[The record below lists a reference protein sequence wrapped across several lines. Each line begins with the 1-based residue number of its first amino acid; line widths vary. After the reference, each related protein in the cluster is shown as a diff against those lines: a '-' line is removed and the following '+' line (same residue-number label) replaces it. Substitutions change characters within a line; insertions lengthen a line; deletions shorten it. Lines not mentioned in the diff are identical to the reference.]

1 MRTSP
6 TLQLF
11 QVVVSIKRIC
21 LIPLIED
28 YASSLTAL
36 VDILYNFHNGKS
48 LLRFPEFSDCWQQ
61 YTYGDLFHVSTAR
74 NADQSINL
82 ILSASQTRGMI
93 ERDKIDIDIKFEQA
107 STRTYKI
114 VKSGNYIIHL
124 RSFQGGFAFSEKEGI
139 CSPAYTVLKPT
150 HLLKHTFMKDYFI
163 SSRFI
168 KTLKLVTYGIRD
180 GRSINVEEFL
190 KLPIAIPSLKEQSK
204 INEALIVLEEKILNE
219 YKLYIS
225 LIKQKQGL
233 LKSMFI

>member
-1 MRTSP
+1 M
-6 TLQLF
+6 
-11 QVVVSIKRIC
+11 
-21 LIPLIED
+21 
-28 YASSLTAL
+28 
-36 VDILYNFHNGKS
+36 DILYNFHNGKS

-61 YTYGDLFHVSTAR
+61 YNYGDLFHVSTAR
-74 NADQSINL
+74 NADQSINF

-114 VKSGNYIIHL
+114 VQSGDYIIHL
-124 RSFQGGFAFSEKEGI
+124 RSFQGGFALSEKEGI

-150 HLLKHTFMKDYFI
+150 HLLKYAFLKDYFI
-163 SSRFI
+163 SNRFI

-204 INEALIVLEEKILNE
+204 INEALIV
-219 YKLYIS
+219 
-225 LIKQKQGL
+225 
-233 LKSMFI
+233 